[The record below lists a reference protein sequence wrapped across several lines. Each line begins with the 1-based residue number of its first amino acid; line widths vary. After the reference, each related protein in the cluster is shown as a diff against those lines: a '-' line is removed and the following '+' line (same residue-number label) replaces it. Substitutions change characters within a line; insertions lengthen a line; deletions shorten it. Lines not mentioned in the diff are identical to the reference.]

1 MKPATA
7 ATAVL
12 ANNRI
17 IVADTGPLIA
27 LARLE
32 QLALL
37 TSLFSA
43 VHIPRTVLTEATAK
57 RDYADAEPIHAFAIA
72 HAQIGET
79 VDTPLAQSLL
89 SLLDEGET
97 QALVLAKQLGCGVL
111 MDEKR
116 GRQVARHHGV
126 PVVGVLGVLLQAKR
140 NGQVERLGPMIERLQ
155 SSGYRL
161 SPSLIEAVL
170 TLAGES

>member
-1 MKPATA
+1 MKPATE
-7 ATAVL
+7 ATAHK
-12 ANNRI
+12 RI

-27 LARLE
+27 LARLQ

-72 HAQIGET
+72 HARIGET
-79 VDTPLAQSLL
+79 IDTPLAQSLL
-89 SLLDEGET
+89 SLLDEDET
-97 QALVLAKQLGCGVL
+97 QALVLAKRLGCGVL

-116 GRQVARHHGV
+116 GRQVARHHDV

-140 NGQVERLGPMIERLQ
+140 SGQIGALAPMIDRLQ
-155 SSGYRL
+155 NSGYRL
-161 SPSLIEAVL
+161 SPKLIETVL
-170 TLAGES
+170 ALAAES

>member
-140 NGQVERLGPMIERLQ
+140 SGQIELLSPMIERLQ
-155 SSGYRL
+155 NSGYRL
-161 SPSLIEAVL
+161 STSLVETVL